1 MKYQFIEDV
10 RELLELPFMFAELP
24 HETKN
29 TVHSCSFFDQACY
42 AIGNNIGDTGMNIG
56 AKASTY
62 CLIKGLSAVYFHNY
76 GKPIDPD
83 NYVSIFLK
91 YHDKCIKNNMEIT
104 SYAIKFENN
113 AIFYFQDKD
122 PKYLSTISL
131 SKTVQIFRDYLAL
144 KEKKYKEP
152 TVEQFYENEK
162 RIKELEAQL
171 ANIKEDNE
179 KLKTKNKQISKV
191 ISGM

>member
-10 RELLELPFMFAELP
+10 RELLELPFAFAEIP
-24 HETKN
+24 HKTKN
-29 TVHSCSFFDQACY
+29 TVNSCSFFNQACY
-42 AIGNNIGDTGMNIG
+42 AIGNNIDDIEKNIG
-56 AKASTY
+56 GKTLIY

-76 GKPIDPD
+76 GNPIDPD

-91 YHDKCIKNNMEIT
+91 YHDKSIRNNLEIT

-113 AIFYFQDKD
+113 AIFYFQDKN
-122 PKYLSTISL
+122 PKYFSTISL
-131 SKTVQIFRDYLAL
+131 SKTIQIFRDYLAL

-179 KLKTKNKQISKV
+179 KLKTKNKQISEV